1 MFEWLF
7 GKPKETVTKPSEK
20 VSQPKKPFKI
30 NNFDIKRFL
39 YTDGEKY
46 YYFQYEY
53 EYEYSRYISVYNL
66 TTIDGELIVSVCN
79 KSSSILLGDFGYYV
93 DSEED
98 AEIFSRLKKVEEKDL
113 ITVYKSVK
121 KKRQFIDVIMDY
133 TDYCED
139 HHEKFVVDGYVIINK
154 ELLMIHKMEENIFIT
169 THIPRHSL
177 IHKYSININSETVLN
192 SDGHRAWF
200 ITQLFN
206 GTELKSETIS
216 ESEYM
221 EKYHHIVQLDEA
233 TRIEEV
239 KQRYRNYIQWH
250 LDYRIN
256 VNKVLEDNA
265 ADIIPPIDTYEKFKL
280 FIDVKH
286 NYFNLLQYPQ
296 EIQFDEYYPESSEF
310 KLLAINYFEK
320 DINE

>member
-7 GKPKETVTKPSEK
+7 GKPKEVTPSKK
-20 VSQPKKPFKI
+20 VPETKKPQYTEIK
-30 NNFDIKRFL
+30 NFDFKNML

-46 YYFQYEY
+46 YYLHYTYCRFNSTYE
-53 EYEYSRYISVYNL
+53 L
-66 TTIDGELIVSVCN
+66 KTIDGELIVTVRYTSLLHSLME
-79 KSSSILLGDFGYYV
+79 SSYFVNSK
-93 DSEED
+93 ED
-98 AEIFSRLKKVEEKDL
+98 TEIFGRLKKVEEKDL

-121 KKRQFIDVIMDY
+121 KKRQFIDVIMDH
-133 TDYCED
+133 TDYCKD
-139 HHEKFVVDGYVIINK
+139 HHEEFAVEGYVIINK
-154 ELLMIHKMEENIFIT
+154 ELLMIHKMERNIFISSR
-169 THIPRHSL
+169 IPRESL
-177 IHKYSININSETVLN
+177 KHKYSINIKTETVLN

-206 GTELKSETIS
+206 GTELKSEIIS

-239 KQRYRNYIQWH
+239 KQRYLNYIQWH

>member
-7 GKPKETVTKPSEK
+7 GKPKETATNPSAK
-20 VSQPKKPFKI
+20 VSQTKKPFKI
-30 NNFDIKRFL
+30 NNFDLKRFL

-53 EYEYSRYISVYNL
+53 SRYNSVYDL
-66 TTIDGELIVSVCN
+66 TTLDGELIVSVCN
-79 KSSSILLGDFGYYV
+79 KSSSILLSDFGCYV

-98 AEIFSRLKKVEEKDL
+98 AEIFGRLKKVEEKDL
-113 ITVYKSVK
+113 YTVYKSVK
-121 KKRQFIDVIMDY
+121 KKRQFVDVIMDY
-133 TDYCED
+133 TDYCKD
-139 HHEKFVVDGYVIINK
+139 HHKKFVVDGYVIINK
-154 ELLMIHKMEENIFIT
+154 ELLMIHKMEKNIIT
-169 THIPRHSL
+169 STHIPRNSFS
-177 IHKYSININSETVLN
+177 HKYSININTETFLN
-192 SDGHRAWF
+192 NEGLRAWF

-206 GTELKSETIS
+206 GVELKSETIT

-239 KQRYRNYIQWH
+239 NQRYRNYIQWH

-265 ADIIPPIDTYEKFKL
+265 ADIIPPIDTYEKFIL

-286 NYFNLLQYPQ
+286 NYFNMLQYPH
-296 EIQFDEYYPESSEF
+296 EIQFDEHYPKTSKF